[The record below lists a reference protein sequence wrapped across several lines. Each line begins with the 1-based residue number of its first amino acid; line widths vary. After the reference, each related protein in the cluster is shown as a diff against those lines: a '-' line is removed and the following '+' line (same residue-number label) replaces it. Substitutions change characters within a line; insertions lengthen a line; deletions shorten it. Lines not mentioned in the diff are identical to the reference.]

1 MEVKKKLMAADFKLS
16 KVFPQFKYAG
26 QLPDYITAEQNSMQ
40 SATINSL
47 SEGNKDIKRK
57 REDDSFRT
65 SNAPK
70 KKNFKGR
77 WWLKNRPF

>member
-1 MEVKKKLMAADFKLS
+1 
-16 KVFPQFKYAG
+16 
-26 QLPDYITAEQNSMQ
+26 MQ